1 MCYFNIDAL
10 SRFLYTWDNRKEEN
24 DFNTDYTFTNFHG
37 GLFMKQI
44 SKHFYYDDNI
54 TIFWNGDKIF
64 NVFRDEVLIN
74 SFEEQETL
82 TPQKAEL
89 IADDWLAEKLQDE
102 LLDHADIYTI
112 DPDDFDGDGEIEL
125 EPDHA

>member
-1 MCYFNIDAL
+1 M
-10 SRFLYTWDNRKEEN
+10 S
-24 DFNTDYTFTNFHG
+24 
-37 GLFMKQI
+37 I
-44 SKHFYYDDNI
+44 SKNFYYDDNI
-54 TIFWNGDKIF
+54 TIFWDGDKIF
-64 NVFRDEVLIN
+64 NVLRDEVLID

-102 LLDHADIYTI
+102 MLDHADIYTI